1 MSKREEMILDNL
13 GLVYSAASKKSW
25 PLEYGDRFSIGCE
38 SLIKAVDTYDPTRGS
53 SLSSHF
59 YRHFNSDLVDA
70 NRRDHNPRNVVSFD
84 APLSRQ
90 DDSEEKFTLHDVV
103 AAENVSPLD
112 AIVFK
117 ETSKRL
123 WTAVGGLPPKW
134 KDILMMRYID
144 NGGMSQRDVAKKI
157 GKSKNW
163 VLREERRALR
173 CCRNV
178 MEC

>member
-1 MSKREEMILDNL
+1 MNKREKTILDNL

-25 PLEYGDRFSIGCE
+25 PLDFNERVSIGCE
-38 SLIKAVDTYDPTRGS
+38 SLIKAIDTYDPNRGS

-59 YRHFNSDLVDA
+59 YRHFHSDLIDA
-70 NRRDHNPRNVVSFD
+70 NKRNHNPRNMVSFD
-84 APLSRQ
+84 APLSRT

-103 AAENVSPLD
+103 AADVKLPLD
-112 AIVFK
+112 VVVSK

-134 KDILMMRYID
+134 KGILMMRYVD
-144 NGGMSQRDVAKKI
+144 NGGMSQRDVARKI
-157 GKSKNW
+157 GKSKSW
-163 VLREERRALR
+163 VLKEERRALC
-173 CCRNV
+173 CCRRV